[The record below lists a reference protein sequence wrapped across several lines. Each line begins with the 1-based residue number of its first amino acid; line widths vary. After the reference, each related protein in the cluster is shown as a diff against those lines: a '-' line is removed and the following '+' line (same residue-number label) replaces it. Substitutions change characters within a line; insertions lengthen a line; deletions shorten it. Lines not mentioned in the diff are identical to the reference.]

1 MSSDPFIS
9 VDYWAK
15 KANLFIDN
23 LYKNRQH
30 NYKYETEFN
39 EVFTQFKTP
48 IIFIKTDFIPNFIDQ
63 LLLFSDTFI
72 LITASN
78 DDHCVPYLNFPCKDD
93 DYKNKVDK
101 LLNKTEL
108 IRWYTKN
115 PAIVHD
121 KLNGFPLGP
130 KWQWKTTRFFG
141 ESKDEHLR
149 IYNNLCLTP
158 ETKFYDTNS
167 KPNLLYINY
176 SQTTSNPLY
185 SPHKGIRHK
194 LTNILKNKFD
204 FSGGTSFENYMKEL
218 QTYKF
223 CVSPPGRGIDTHR
236 AWEALMMGTIP
247 IMIST
252 TQDHLF
258 ERLPVIIIDSWEQ
271 ITKEFLT
278 ENYDDIIQ
286 KSYDFDILYT
296 NYWDNLLY
304 IDQNS

>member
-1 MSSDPFIS
+1 MSSQPFIS

-23 LYKNRQH
+23 LYVNRKA
-30 NYKYETEFN
+30 NYNYEKEFS
-39 EVFTQFKTP
+39 EVFIQFKTP
-48 IIFIKTDFIPNFIDQ
+48 IIFIKTDFIPHFVDQ
-63 LLLFSDTFI
+63 LLQFSKDFI

-78 DDHCVPYLNFPCKDD
+78 DDHCVPYINFPCNDN
-93 DYKNKVDK
+93 DYKEKVDN
-101 LLNKTEL
+101 LLNKPEL

-121 KLNGFPLGP
+121 KLMGFPLGP

-141 ESKDEHLR
+141 EPKDEHLR
-149 IYNNLCLTP
+149 IYGNLCLKP
-158 ETKFYDTNS
+158 EENLYDTNS

-176 SQTTSNPLY
+176 AQTTSNPLY
-185 SPHKGIRHK
+185 SPHKGMRHT
-194 LTNILKNKFD
+194 LTNILKHKFD
-204 FSGGTSFENYMKEL
+204 FSRGTSFENYMKEL
-218 QTYKF
+218 KTYKF

-271 ITKEFLT
+271 ITKPFLL
-278 ENYDDIIQ
+278 EKYSDIIQ
-286 KSYDFDILYT
+286 KTYDFDILYT
-296 NYWDNLLY
+296 HYWDNMLY